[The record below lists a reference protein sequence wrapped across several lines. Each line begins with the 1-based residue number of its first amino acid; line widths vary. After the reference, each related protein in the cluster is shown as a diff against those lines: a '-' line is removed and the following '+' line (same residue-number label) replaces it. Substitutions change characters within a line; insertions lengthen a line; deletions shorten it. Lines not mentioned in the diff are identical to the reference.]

1 MTFVVN
7 RVCQH
12 FQTPQ
17 LNHFKEVKRILWYLK
32 GTLDHGISFLSQITP
47 TLSGFC
53 DADWVGCK
61 LTKSTTS
68 FSIFLG
74 ANDILW
80 SSKKQATIARSSVE
94 YHVLA
99 SITIKITWITY
110 LLKDIDIK
118 LSTPPQLFSNNLSPL
133 HMSQNLVFH
142 ACTKHIK
149 LYYHFV
155 REKVVLGSL
164 FTWSLPSYL
173 QIVDVSTKPLSPQ
186 SFLAFKFKL
195 GVHPISCLDLREVDK
210 ESGMETIK
218 SSKKSIGQEIF
229 K

>member
-1 MTFVVN
+1 
-7 RVCQH
+7 
-12 FQTPQ
+12 
-17 LNHFKEVKRILWYLK
+17 
-32 GTLDHGISFLSQITP
+32 
-47 TLSGFC
+47 
-53 DADWVGCK
+53 
-61 LTKSTTS
+61 
-68 FSIFLG
+68 
-74 ANDILW
+74 
-80 SSKKQATIARSSVE
+80 
-94 YHVLA
+94 
-99 SITIKITWITY
+99 
-110 LLKDIDIK
+110 
-118 LSTPPQLFSNNLSPL
+118 
-133 HMSQNLVFH
+133 MSQNLVFH

-149 LYYHFV
+149 LNYHFV

-164 FTWSLPSYL
+164 LTWSLPSYL